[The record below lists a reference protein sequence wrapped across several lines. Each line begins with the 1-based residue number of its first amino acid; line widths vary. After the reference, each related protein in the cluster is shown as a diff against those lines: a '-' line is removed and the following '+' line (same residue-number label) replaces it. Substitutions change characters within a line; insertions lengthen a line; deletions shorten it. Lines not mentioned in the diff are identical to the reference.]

1 MAFPQGVLF
10 YDPYDKPLS
19 TAGQVQAG
27 CYRLFFVSGTGFGT
41 PQNVYAD
48 GALLTVLSQVPGQ
61 AQPSCTADGNGRFNP
76 IYLNPALLYGVQ
88 LFSSTGTLLQ
98 QTDPYVPKP
107 LEINPVV
114 KPANTSRTTNALLID
129 PDLQVAI
136 PGPGTYI
143 VEFLIEF
150 DTNGVAGATPGI
162 QVAAQFS
169 GTTNLSNAY
178 SFSVVGSTQ
187 AAVANGYQLGNAAVN
202 YSTSSGLQNSLMY
215 RGVFTAT
222 TAGTVAVYWGQ
233 ENTSATPTTLHGG
246 SYILTQQIG

>member
-1 MAFPQGVLF
+1 MGQKDVAQVHQGF
-10 YDPYDKPLS
+10 
-19 TAGQVQAG
+19 AVQTNVV
-27 CYRLFFVSGTGFGT
+27 R
-41 PQNVYAD
+41 QNGKR

-88 LFSSTGTLLQ
+88 LFSATGTLLQ

-150 DTNGVAGATPGI
+150 DTNGVAGATPGAP
-162 QVAAQFS
+162 AARS
-169 GTTNLSNAY
+169 PRRENCVVRATGDHSSALETLIARSVSMNA
-178 SFSVVGSTQ
+178 Q
-187 AAVANGYQLGNAAVN
+187 
-202 YSTSSGLQNSLMY
+202 SL
-215 RGVFTAT
+215 
-222 TAGTVAVYWGQ
+222 
-233 ENTSATPTTLHGG
+233 
-246 SYILTQQIG
+246 

>member
-27 CYRLFFVSGTGFGT
+27 CYRLFWLSGSGYTT

-48 GALLTVLSQVPGQ
+48 GALMTVLSQVPGQ

-76 IYLNPALLYGVQ
+76 IYLNPALNYAVQ
-88 LFSSTGTLLQ
+88 LYSATGTLLQ
-98 QTDPYVPKP
+98 QLDPYVPKP

-114 KPANTSRTTNALLID
+114 KPANTVRTSSALLID

-136 PGPGTYI
+136 PGAGTYI

-150 DTNGVAGATPGI
+150 DTAGVAGATPGI
-162 QVAAQFS
+162 QVAAQYS
-169 GTTNLSNAY
+169 GTVNLSNAY
-178 SFSVVGSTQ
+178 SFSVVGNTQ
-187 AAVANGYQLGNAAVN
+187 TAVGNGYQLGSGAVN
-202 YSTSSGLQNSLMY
+202 YNTSSGQQNSLMY

-222 TAGTVAVYWGQ
+222 TAGTIAVYWGQ
-233 ENTSATPTTLHGG
+233 QYASATPTTMHGG